1 MVIMI
6 LVRRCYWIRMYMMIW
21 IYIVLRVMSTII
33 WVRNLLRLIL
43 IRFRLYLYNMKR
55 YIKKL
60 LKENFGGKPVS
71 VAYLTQLNKNVS
83 HIASKKF
90 LSSLVSRSGGSEM
103 VDLSDREIML
113 LDLIKRN
120 GKFDPRDFSSK
131 N

>member
-1 MVIMI
+1 
-6 LVRRCYWIRMYMMIW
+6 
-21 IYIVLRVMSTII
+21 
-33 WVRNLLRLIL
+33 
-43 IRFRLYLYNMKR
+43 MKG

-71 VAYLTQLNKNVS
+71 VVYLTQLNKNVVN
-83 HIASKKF
+83 IASKNF
-90 LSSLVSRSGGSEM
+90 LSSLVSRSGGSDM

-120 GKFDPRDFSSK
+120 GKFEPRDFSSK

>member
-1 MVIMI
+1 
-6 LVRRCYWIRMYMMIW
+6 
-21 IYIVLRVMSTII
+21 
-33 WVRNLLRLIL
+33 
-43 IRFRLYLYNMKR
+43 MKG

-71 VAYLTQLNKNVS
+71 VGYLTQLSKNVG
-83 HIASKKF
+83 HIASRKF
-90 LSSLVSRSGGSEM
+90 LLSLVSRSGGSDM

>member
-1 MVIMI
+1 
-6 LVRRCYWIRMYMMIW
+6 
-21 IYIVLRVMSTII
+21 
-33 WVRNLLRLIL
+33 
-43 IRFRLYLYNMKR
+43 MKR

-71 VAYLTQLNKNVS
+71 VAYLTQLNKNVG